1 MIMNILSDLRL
12 YRYLLI
18 TQLRAQAQYKM
29 NLAIDI
35 GAYFAVTSLEFVG
48 AVLYFGP
55 VPALLGWKVGEV
67 AMLCA
72 VMSISFGFAEMF
84 GAGMDAFPDTIRL
97 GEFDRVLLRPVNS
110 FILVAGSDFRLR
122 RLGRITQGC
131 ITFIIALRLLPG
143 LNWTGMKLLVLVI
156 GIGSGALLFTSVLLL
171 GATLCFWTVESTEI
185 MNILTYGGG
194 EIRIFHLSIYI
205 QLVQRL

>member
-18 TQLRAQAQYKM
+18 TQIRAQAQYKM

-35 GAYFAVTSLEFVG
+35 SSYFAVTSLEFVG
-48 AVLYFGP
+48 VLLYFGP
-55 VPALLGWKVGEV
+55 FPTLLGWKVGEV

-72 VMSISFGFAEMF
+72 VMSMSFGLAEMF

-110 FILVAGSDFRLR
+110 FILVAGSDFGEDHAGLYY
-122 RLGRITQGC
+122 LHHCFAPLARIELDGDE
-131 ITFIIALRLLPG
+131 IVGAG
-143 LNWTGMKLLVLVI
+143 DWNWQRCAPVYVCFVI
-156 GIGSGALLFTSVLLL
+156 GG
-171 GATLCFWTVESTEI
+171 
-185 MNILTYGGG
+185 NIVFLDD
-194 EIRIFHLSIYI
+194 
-205 QLVQRL
+205 